1 MFWNPETVSFG
12 GRNPAEVDQAFGW
25 EVSHTGH
32 LWRLDEDPEAKNTTR
47 PPIGEMGEYE
57 LGFPV
62 SGITGCPEEHYFF
75 FGSKHHKLNS
85 SNVKFRFRN
94 QANNGKRD
102 WIKDLDKYQEEETFI
117 HWAMFLFFRN
127 SCWRTPVPL
136 LEPLHRCER
145 GDKTLK
151 EKSQTD
157 QQKQSKSVVFVRS
170 RLQLFFFFFF

>member
-85 SNVKFRFRN
+85 SN
-94 QANNGKRD
+94 G
-102 WIKDLDKYQEEETFI
+102 
-117 HWAMFLFFRN
+117 
-127 SCWRTPVPL
+127 
-136 LEPLHRCER
+136 
-145 GDKTLK
+145 
-151 EKSQTD
+151 
-157 QQKQSKSVVFVRS
+157 QKMIIMSKNEAIVTSAAAS
-170 RLQLFFFFFF
+170 RADS